1 MIQKIVNWDY
11 RVFENVHAHWHNAFF
26 DFIFPYVRNPFF
38 WSPLYLF
45 LIVVMYENFGKKG
58 MLWALFYLIT
68 FGLGD
73 FFSAKLLKPLVHRL
87 RPCIDPM
94 WNGMHR
100 HIVPD
105 SHGFS
110 FPSSHATNHFAMAMF
125 IYITC
130 SKFHSGIKYLVFFWA
145 AAVAYAQVYV
155 GVHYPIDVLAGAT
168 LGCWIG
174 YLTGNYFN
182 MRSEL

>member
-1 MIQKIVNWDY
+1 
-11 RVFENVHAHWHNAFF
+11 
-26 DFIFPYVRNPFF
+26 
-38 WSPLYLF
+38 
-45 LIVVMYENFGKKG
+45 
-58 MLWALFYLIT
+58 
-68 FGLGD
+68 
-73 FFSAKLLKPLVHRL
+73 
-87 RPCIDPM
+87 M

-130 SKFHSGIKYLVFFWA
+130 SKFHSGIKYLAFFWA